1 VGDAFVGE
9 RANIGAGTI
18 TCNYDGYRKHHTHI
32 GSAVF
37 IGSNTA
43 LVAPVKVGD
52 GAYIAAGS
60 VITMEVPAGT
70 LAVARGR
77 QANIGDWARRFH
89 EEQAM
94 RKKDE
99 SRD

>member
-1 VGDAFVGE
+1 MGE

-32 GSAVF
+32 GSQTF

-43 LVAPVKVGD
+43 LVAPVKIGD

-70 LAVARGR
+70 LAVARGGKR
-77 QANIGDWARRFH
+77 ISVIGRGGS
-89 EEQAM
+89 M
-94 RKKDE
+94 R
-99 SRD
+99 SRPCGSGMKVSDGSYAS